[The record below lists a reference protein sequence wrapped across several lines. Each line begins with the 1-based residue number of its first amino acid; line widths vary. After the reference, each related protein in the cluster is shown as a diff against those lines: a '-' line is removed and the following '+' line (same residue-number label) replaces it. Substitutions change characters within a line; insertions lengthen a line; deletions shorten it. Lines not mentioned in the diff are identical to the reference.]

1 MPVAN
6 GRRVAVIA
14 GCRTPFC
21 KSGTTLKDVRAVD
34 LARFVARE
42 LLERTNLDGADV
54 NAVIFGQ
61 VVPSALVPNVARE
74 VSLLPQFPKE
84 IPAYSLNR
92 ACASSGQ
99 AVANA
104 YDEIVLG
111 DAEVVLA
118 GGVESLSDIPILA
131 SRRLA
136 DILMEA
142 SKAKSF
148 GARLRTLSRIRP
160 RDLVP
165 VSPAIAEPSTGE
177 TMGQSAE
184 KMAKE
189 NHISRAAQ
197 DRWALRSH
205 ELAARGTDDG
215 RITAEIV
222 PWFGPGGRAGDGV
235 VTQDN
240 GVRRDTSLEQMAK
253 LKPVFDR
260 RYGSVTAANS
270 SPLTD
275 GASAVLVMSDSA
287 ARALGY
293 TPLAYVRSYAVAAV
307 DPGWQLLQAP
317 IFAVPKALE
326 RAGIQ
331 WKELGVI
338 EVHEAFAA
346 QVLSNLQG
354 WAAKG
359 WEINE
364 DIINV
369 MGGSIAIGHPFGAT
383 GTRLVTTLA
392 NEMARRD
399 VQFGL
404 LSICAQGGMGLAM
417 VWSAADGSGRGA
429 HLGARRRRHRRRHFR
444 LEERAGQQAFGRGE
458 AGPARDV
465 RRVGARRRRAGR
477 RLLLV
482 EARELHRGGRHR
494 GVRPAHHR
502 RGSRAALGRGPGN
515 AGPGGAL
522 PQTDRRRDSRRVPRR
537 RTRVRPRLRVPR
549 GLRSPPDPAR
559 PPGSAARHSPGGGR
573 LPAAP
578 PVDWRPRGAR
588 HHPRGQGR
596 RRQEGVPFGHRGRAG
611 SSRHPQG
618 RHHRRGATHG
628 RRLAPASQA
637 AGRVPRMAA
646 RRQPTGPGLGLPS
659 RAEAGTRADARQL
672 SRAPRRVGGGG
683 AWAETRHGG
692 GSEARGAAV
701 RAARRH

>member
-1 MPVAN
+1 MPVGN
-6 GRRVAVIA
+6 GRRVAVVA

-21 KSGTTLKDVRAVD
+21 RAGTALKDARAVD

-42 LLERTNLDGADV
+42 LLERSNLEGAAV

-104 YDEIVLG
+104 HDEIVLG
-111 DAEVVLA
+111 GADVVLA

-136 DILMEA
+136 DILVEA
-142 SKAKSF
+142 SKAKSLA
-148 GARLRTLSRIRP
+148 ARLKTFSRIRP

-177 TMGQSAE
+177 SMGQSAE

-189 NHISRAAQ
+189 NHITREAQ

-205 ELAARGTDDG
+205 VFAARGADDG
-215 RITAEIV
+215 RIAAEIA
-222 PWFGPGGRAGDGV
+222 PWFPPRQSDPV
-235 VTQDN
+235 ITQDN

-260 RYGSVTAANS
+260 RYGSVTAANA

-275 GASAVLVMSDSA
+275 GAAAVLLMSEPA

-293 TPLAYVRSYAVAAV
+293 PALAFIRSYAVAAV

-326 RAGIQ
+326 RAGLE
-331 WKELGVI
+331 WRDLGLI
-338 EVHEAFAA
+338 EIHEAFAA

-359 WEINE
+359 WEIDE
-364 DIINV
+364 AKINV

-383 GTRLVTTLA
+383 GARIVTTLA
-392 NEMARRD
+392 NEMVRRD

-404 LSICAQGGMGLAM
+404 LSICAQGGMGFAM
-417 VWSAADGSGRGA
+417 V
-429 HLGARRRRHRRRHFR
+429 LERR
-444 LEERAGQQAFGRGE
+444 
-458 AGPARDV
+458 
-465 RRVGARRRRAGR
+465 
-477 RLLLV
+477 
-482 EARELHRGGRHR
+482 
-494 GVRPAHHR
+494 
-502 RGSRAALGRGPGN
+502 
-515 AGPGGAL
+515 
-522 PQTDRRRDSRRVPRR
+522 
-537 RTRVRPRLRVPR
+537 
-549 GLRSPPDPAR
+549 
-559 PPGSAARHSPGGGR
+559 
-573 LPAAP
+573 
-578 PVDWRPRGAR
+578 
-588 HHPRGQGR
+588 
-596 RRQEGVPFGHRGRAG
+596 
-611 SSRHPQG
+611 
-618 RHHRRGATHG
+618 
-628 RRLAPASQA
+628 
-637 AGRVPRMAA
+637 
-646 RRQPTGPGLGLPS
+646 
-659 RAEAGTRADARQL
+659 
-672 SRAPRRVGGGG
+672 
-683 AWAETRHGG
+683 
-692 GSEARGAAV
+692 
-701 RAARRH
+701 